1 MDQSVWFD
9 SALDTLQV
17 RPLPRCY
24 HPSLGALVLSMLDKE
39 PQHRPGAGQ
48 VRQALQVGAAS
59 ALQSRGSGSPAGV
72 RDLLVGLMQLHF
84 LFSVSDVL
92 GATQLYMFVS
102 VSDVLGLTQLYL
114 CVRVGH
120 IEFKTALHVC

>member
-1 MDQSVWFD
+1 M
-9 SALDTLQV
+9 
-17 RPLPRCY
+17 
-24 HPSLGALVLSMLDKE
+24 LSMLDKE

-72 RDLLVGLMQLHF
+72 RDLLVGLNAASL